1 MTVQTISKTLSA
13 NDTGETGGH
22 QSGLLIPLNPSI
34 LSFFPKLDKTQL
46 NPRVKIRFED
56 QSGKIWNF
64 TLIYY
69 NNKHFGGTRN
79 EYRLTHMTKFIREAG
94 LKAGDEIIMS
104 KNLAG
109 LYQIAFKNLKLI
121 LDSQDKYDQI
131 KINVSSNWKIIN
143 I

>member
-22 QSGLLIPLNPSI
+22 QSGLLIPLKPPI
-34 LSFFPKLDKTQL
+34 LSFFPKLDNTQL
-46 NPRVKIRFED
+46 NPRVKLRFED
-56 QSGKIWNF
+56 PNRKVWKF

-79 EYRLTHMTKFIREAG
+79 EYRLTHMTKFIREAN
-94 LKAGDEIIMS
+94 LKAGDEVIMS
-104 KNLAG
+104 KG
-109 LYQIAFKNLKLI
+109 LTGQYQISFKYFKST
-121 LDSQDKYDQI
+121 LDSLDKKDHI
-131 KINVSSNWKIIN
+131 KINVSTNWKIIN